1 LSGARHPGRVVAAHG
16 RHYVVE
22 LADGELLHALP
33 RGKKS
38 SLACGDRV
46 QVTPTA
52 AGQGVIEAVDPR
64 STLFYRSA
72 AHRAKLLAAN
82 ATQAVVVVAG
92 EPSFSDELIA
102 RVLAAAEH
110 ERMRA
115 FIVLNKC
122 DLSEPTAAAR
132 RRLAPFA
139 QAGYRIVETHAAG
152 AAPHVAALAA
162 ALAGETT
169 VLIGQSGMGKSTLVN
184 ALVPGAGAATREISR
199 FLDSGRHTTT
209 DSRLHALPD
218 GALVDCPGM
227 QEFGLAH
234 LGAGDIERAFVDVR
248 PFLGHCRFRDC
259 RHRAEP
265 GCAVRAAAATGALH
279 PRRLELL
286 LRILDAEAGRVS

>member
-1 LSGARHPGRVVAAHG
+1 VVAAHG

-22 LADGELLHALP
+22 LDDGALVHALP

-38 SLACGDRV
+38 TLACGDRV
-46 QVTPTA
+46 QLALTA
-52 AGQGVIEAVDPR
+52 GDQGVIEAVDPR
-64 STLFYRSA
+64 SSLFYRSA

-82 ATQAVVVVAG
+82 ATQAAIVVAG

-102 RVLAAAEH
+102 RALAAAEH

-115 FIVLNKC
+115 LVVLNKV
-122 DLSEPTAAAR
+122 DRVDATAAAR
-132 RRLAPFA
+132 ERLAPFA
-139 QAGYRIVETHAAG
+139 AAGYRIVETSAGG
-152 AAPHVAALAA
+152 AAPDIGALQA
-162 ALAGETT
+162 ALAGEAT

-184 ALVPGAGAATREISR
+184 ALVPGAGVATQEIST

-209 DSRLHALPD
+209 ASRLHRLPD
-218 GALVDCPGM
+218 GALIDCPGM

-234 LGAGDIERAFVDVR
+234 LSAEDIQRAFIDVR
-248 PFLGHCRFRDC
+248 PHLGRCRFRDC

-265 GCAVRAAAATGALH
+265 HCAVHAAADRGEIH

-286 LRILDAEAGRVS
+286 LRILDAEAGR